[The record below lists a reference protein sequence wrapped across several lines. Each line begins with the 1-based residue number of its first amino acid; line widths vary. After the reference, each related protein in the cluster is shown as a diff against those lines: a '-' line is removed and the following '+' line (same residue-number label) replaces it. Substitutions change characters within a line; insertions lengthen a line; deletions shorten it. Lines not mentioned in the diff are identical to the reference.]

1 MDRGPSVR
9 RSGFAVPQPKG
20 GAMKISSIS
29 IFALAFVVSVATMFA
44 ADPPPWA
51 YGFIGPPQAG
61 ATPVP
66 VGPANTDQTPR
77 SIPGATTQY
86 ARAQIANRFGPADW
100 FPSEHPQMPD
110 VVAHGK
116 QPNVWACGL
125 CHYPNGKGRAE
136 NAGVNGLSVEYFIH
150 TMNDFKNGNR
160 KSADPRKANT
170 NLMIQFAKN
179 MSDDEI
185 KATAEYFGS
194 MKWTPWIKVVEA
206 KMAPKTKPKNGLF
219 LVEGTEMEPLGNR
232 IVETPVNAE
241 ATEILR
247 DPHSGFTAYVPV
259 GAVKKGEALVTKGG
273 GKTIACGGCHGA
285 DLKGLG
291 PVPGLAGRSPSYL
304 MRQMF
309 DTQQGFRKGTWT
321 ELMKPVVANLTTD
334 DMMNIVAYT
343 ASQMP

>member
-1 MDRGPSVR
+1 MN
-9 RSGFAVPQPKG
+9 
-20 GAMKISSIS
+20 ISRIA
-29 IFALAFVVSVATMFA
+29 IFALVFVVGVGTMFA

-51 YGFIGPPQAG
+51 YGFEGPPQAG

-66 VGPANTDQTPR
+66 VVPANTDQTPR
-77 SIPGATTQY
+77 SIPGATAQY
-86 ARAQIANRFGPADW
+86 SRAQIANRSGPADW
-100 FPSEHPQMPD
+100 FPGEHPQMPD

-136 NAGVNGLSVEYFIH
+136 NAGVNGLSTEYFIQ

-179 MSDDEI
+179 MTDDEI
-185 KATAEYFGS
+185 KAAAEYFGAI
-194 MKWTPWIKVVEA
+194 KWTTPWIKVVES
-206 KMAPKTKPKNGLF
+206 KTAPKTKPSNGLF
-219 LVEGTEMEPLGNR
+219 ITEGTETEPLGNR
-232 IVETPVNAE
+232 IVETPVNGE

-247 DPHSGFTAYVPV
+247 DPHSSFIAYVPV

-273 GKTIACGGCHGA
+273 GKTTACGVCHGA
-285 DLKGLG
+285 DLKGIG
-291 PVPGLAGRSPSYL
+291 PVPSLAGRSPSYL

-309 DTQQGFRKGTWT
+309 DMQHGFRKGTWT

-334 DMMNIVAYT
+334 DMLNIVAYT
-343 ASQMP
+343 ASLTP

>member
-1 MDRGPSVR
+1 
-9 RSGFAVPQPKG
+9 
-20 GAMKISSIS
+20 MKISSMATM
-29 IFALAFVVSVATMFA
+29 ALEFVVIAGTVFA
-44 ADPPPWA
+44 AEPPPWA
-51 YGFIGPPQAG
+51 YGFEGPPEAG
-61 ATPVP
+61 ATPTRIA
-66 VGPANTDQTPR
+66 PANTDQSPR
-77 SIPGATTQY
+77 TIPGTTAKY
-86 ARAQIANRFGPADW
+86 SRAQISNRFGPADW

-125 CHYPNGKGRAE
+125 CHYPNGKGRSE
-136 NAGVNGLSVEYFIH
+136 NAGVSGLPVEYFIQ

-185 KATAEYFGS
+185 KASAEYFGA
-194 MKWTPWIKVVEA
+194 MKWTPWVKVVET
-206 KMAPKTKPKNGLF
+206 KTVPKTKPSNGLF
-219 LVEGTEMEPLGNR
+219 LIEGSEMEPLGDR

-241 ATEILR
+241 GTEILR

-259 GAVKKGEALVTKGG
+259 GSVKKGEKLVTTGG
-273 GKTIACGGCHGA
+273 GKTTACAVCHGV

-291 PVPGLAGRSPSYL
+291 PVPSLAGRSPSYL

-309 DTQQGFRKGTWT
+309 DMQQGFRKGTWT

-334 DMMNIVAYT
+334 EMMEIVAYT
-343 ASQMP
+343 ASLKP